1 MTRTAPQ
8 PSTPISPLLTI
19 ADVAERL
26 RVNAKTVR
34 RWIATG
40 ELPAYKV
47 GRQWRVAEEDL
58 SAFLAKHRC
67 GG

>member
-1 MTRTAPQ
+1 MTQTTPE
-8 PSTPISPLLTI
+8 PSTPFSPLLTI

-58 SAFLAKHRC
+58 WAFLAKLRC

>member
-1 MTRTAPQ
+1 MTQTTPE

-47 GRQWRVAEEDL
+47 GRQWRVAEGDL
-58 SAFLAKHRC
+58 WAFLTERWH
-67 GG
+67 GE

>member
-1 MTRTAPQ
+1 MTRTTSE

>member
-1 MTRTAPQ
+1 MTRTESE
-8 PSTPISPLLTI
+8 PSTPISTLLTI
-19 ADVAERL
+19 ADVADHL

-34 RWIATG
+34 RWVATG

-58 SAFLAKHRC
+58 WAFLAKHRC

>member
-1 MTRTAPQ
+1 MIDPETDFSIPTSR
-8 PSTPISPLLTI
+8 LLTV
-19 ADVAERL
+19 ADVAECL

-58 SAFLAKHRC
+58 WAFLAKHRC